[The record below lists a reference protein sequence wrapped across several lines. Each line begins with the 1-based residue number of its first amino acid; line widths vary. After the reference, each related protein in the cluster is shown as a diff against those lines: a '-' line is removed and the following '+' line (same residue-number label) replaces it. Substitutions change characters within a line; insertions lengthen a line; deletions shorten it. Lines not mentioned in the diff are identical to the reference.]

1 MSKHAGRVLVVD
13 DDPGLRDICTQTL
26 QRADF
31 TVETADGAA
40 AGLEKLTHTAYDL
53 VLLDIYM
60 PDLDGLSLLE
70 RIRAQDITVP
80 ILIISGMATVEQAAH
95 AMRLG
100 ASGLI
105 LKPFA
110 TRELVELATEVV
122 QKRRAARAS
131 DRGAALRPVLQVSQR
146 ILGELDLDRLHD
158 LIIETVRAE
167 LDADRASLMLL
178 DAQGATMRIAACSG
192 LPSEVRVGHKVP
204 VAGRLAGWVATN
216 RQPLRVDARGEVTP
230 ATAALRGALFADQIV
245 TALSVP
251 VLAGERVLGVL
262 NAAKV
267 RAGRPFTDA
276 DQELLLLLA
285 GQAAIAIENARL
297 YSRVAQSEER
307 YRALLHHA
315 NDAVLLFD
323 VAGRKILDANL
334 ALEQLSGYTRNE
346 LLALTPDQLFPKVAE
361 LQQQAQQQAQ
371 SGRGN
376 GQAPRENYEIET
388 SLCTS
393 GDQAMPVAVSVSA
406 ITHAG
411 QQLLLLFARDISER
425 QRIAKQLVQ
434 TEKLAALGRLS
445 ASMAHEINNPLQAIH
460 NSVHLLLSRPLPE
473 EKRQRYLT
481 MTMEEI
487 ERLISIVQRILD
499 FYRPTR
505 DGMRPVNMN
514 DILEA
519 VLNLTANQLEE
530 AQVTVMRD
538 CQAHLPR
545 VFAVSNHVKQV
556 CFNLIFNAIEAMT
569 DTGGTL
575 TVRSYVVDASNDST
589 AAAFTTVSGVGA
601 NNPVQGPAVVIEISD
616 TGPGIPPHDLPK
628 VFEPFYTTRMKG
640 TGLGLAVSYSI
651 IEQHHGELAVRSELG
666 QGTTFRITLPV
677 AQ

>member
-1 MSKHAGRVLVVD
+1 VVD

-40 AGLEKLTHTAYDL
+40 AGLEKITRTTYDL

-80 ILIISGMATVEQAAH
+80 IVIISGMATVEQAAH

-105 LKPFA
+105 FKPFA
-110 TRELVELATEVV
+110 THELVDLATEVV
-122 QKRRAARAS
+122 QKRRAARAI

-178 DAQGATMRIAACSG
+178 EPGSAAMRIVACSG
-192 LPSEVRVGHKVP
+192 LPPEVRVGHQ
-204 VAGRLAGWVATN
+204 VAVEGSLAGWVASN
-216 RQPLRVDARGEVTP
+216 CQPLRVDARGEVTP
-230 ATAALRGALFADQIV
+230 PTAALRGALFEDQIV
-245 TALSVP
+245 TAISVP

-267 RAGRPFTDA
+267 RAGRPFTNA

-307 YRALLHHA
+307 YRALLQHA
-315 NDAVLLFD
+315 NDAVLLLD
-323 VAGRKILDANL
+323 VSGSTILDVNL
-334 ALEQLSGYTRNE
+334 ALERLSGYTRGE
-346 LLALTPDQLFPKVAE
+346 LLCLAPDRLLPTVAE
-361 LQQQAQQQAQ
+361 LLNRAQ
-371 SGRGN
+371 SARSNGN
-376 GQAPRENYEIET
+376 GARENQEIET
-388 SLCTS
+388 VLQTS
-393 GDQAMPVAVSVSA
+393 WEQSAPVAVSVSA

-411 QQLLLLFARDISER
+411 QQLFLVIARDISER

-473 EKRQRYLT
+473 EKRQRYLA

-487 ERLISIVQRILD
+487 DRLISIVQRILD
-499 FYRPTR
+499 FYRPSR
-505 DGMRPVNMN
+505 EGMRPVDMN
-514 DILEA
+514 EILAA

-530 AQVTVMRD
+530 AQVRVVREW
-538 CQAHLPR
+538 HPRLPR
-545 VFAVSNHVKQV
+545 VFAISNHIKQV
-556 CFNLIFNAIEAMT
+556 CFNLIFNAIESMA
-569 DTGGTL
+569 DGGGTL
-575 TVRSYVVDASNDST
+575 RVRTFLIDDGSDAE
-589 AAAFTTVSGVGA
+589 APAFTTFTGGGA
-601 NNPVQGPAVVIEISD
+601 TNPIQGPAVVVEFSD
-616 TGPGIPPHDLPK
+616 TGPGISPHDLPQI
-628 VFEPFYTTRMKG
+628 FEPFFTTRTKG

-651 IEQHHGELAVRSELG
+651 IEQHHGELAVRSAPGE
-666 QGTTFRITLPV
+666 GTTFRIKLPV
-677 AQ
+677 AQES